1 MAERAVAWDKAGRP
15 DGMLLAA
22 QEAADWNLWIVDWPK
37 DAPEVDLLTCEFVRR
52 SYEKCWGSRDTPSPR
67 SSSAGTSLVTH
78 EGILRSRGDIVGRAS
93 ATRVSLESMMR
104 RASHAGDSV
113 AGPQDQV
120 ARRGAPSASPRAPP
134 PRPSPPPPRA
144 APPPPPPPG
153 VPLNANQMETVRTY
167 TAGKAVA
174 PPVTAPQTDLVDV
187 SVFAPPRA
195 KPASS
200 ILVQV
205 MLHMAGDLQDAQE
218 RAGMIDDA
226 AVLRGN
232 TTLEVL
238 LPRGAKAIVMLSDP
252 ALVIVQP
259 VQAITW
265 RGRLGVANF
274 VVKLPHSGDTDL
286 FPTVYVSVDGAV
298 VGEVTFKL
306 GIGGAA
312 TPAAYSRRETTARKY
327 RRVFFSYSSVDRQ
340 KALEIAQSYRVAGIE
355 FFQDILNLDPGHRWE
370 RQLYGEID
378 NCDLFLLFWSRA
390 AAESEW
396 VAKEARYALERREAS
411 EDKRPDLV
419 PLILEG
425 PPAPTP
431 PDFLQHLHFNDWMRF
446 AITAIGTKPA

>member
-1 MAERAVAWDKAGRP
+1 
-15 DGMLLAA
+15 
-22 QEAADWNLWIVDWPK
+22 
-37 DAPEVDLLTCEFVRR
+37 
-52 SYEKCWGSRDTPSPR
+52 
-67 SSSAGTSLVTH
+67 
-78 EGILRSRGDIVGRAS
+78 
-93 ATRVSLESMMR
+93 
-104 RASHAGDSV
+104 
-113 AGPQDQV
+113 
-120 ARRGAPSASPRAPP
+120 
-134 PRPSPPPPRA
+134 
-144 APPPPPPPG
+144 
-153 VPLNANQMETVRTY
+153 VPLNAAQMEAVRTY
-167 TAGKAVA
+167 TAGKAA
-174 PPVTAPQTDLVDV
+174 TLPAIAPQTDLVDV

-200 ILVQV
+200 IMVQV

-218 RAGMIDDA
+218 RAKLIDDA

-252 ALVIVQP
+252 ALEIVQP
-259 VQAITW
+259 VQTITW

-274 VVKLPHSGDTDL
+274 VVKLPPSGDIDL
-286 FPTVYVSVDGAV
+286 FPTVHVSVDGAV

-306 GIGGAA
+306 SLSAAA
-312 TPAAYSRRETTARKY
+312 TPAAYSRRETTPRKY
-327 RRVFFSYSSVDRQ
+327 RRVFFSYSSLDRQ

-396 VAKEARYALERREAS
+396 VAKEARYALERRAAS
-411 EDKRPDLV
+411 KDKRPDLV